1 MRWVPAGLVLLLALP
16 ANSFTAEPPP
26 KETPRSIDELVGE
39 LGDPV
44 FGVREKAQRDLWLRG
59 EEAIPALEKA
69 AKSEDPEVAR
79 RARELLDKFAWGILP
94 DTPPA
99 VLKLI
104 RQFQA
109 GDPKPEL
116 VDEVRKKAVAE
127 LLTKGRPGVS
137 AVRAILKKDLGKES
151 REKLTAVV
159 TILVRREVP
168 LLLVAGKLDDADDLV
183 NLHATGTTPE
193 GAADF
198 AAYHVLRGNLPAAIA
213 RAETLLKSGRKT
225 DNAKLVLTH
234 LYRAAGQW
242 AKARE
247 AADGLPDVPDE
258 ATYKEIL
265 LEDEGNWAALADMAA
280 GRELN
285 HPDATRLMLMRLA
298 GRTEKFDAA
307 AKKVRTDADEFA
319 SETDI
324 MDAAVALLANRRA
337 DAATDLLLEKKKNLA
352 LLSEILVARM
362 RYKDAL
368 DLIGTGKK
376 EKETTS
382 ASERRDF
389 NLRRARVM
397 MMTGYKDDAIQVFNE
412 VARGLTDNE
421 GRPAGFSVVDRSLIR
436 TELRVGLRDLACEHA
451 SQFVVEGAA
460 GRDSGS
466 QGESPFELL
475 FPHDP
480 IAAET
485 LYRVLRAKKVP
496 GDAAGATM
504 IRTRD
509 ILTGTAGKAAV
520 DEAVKLLR
528 EAAGALPN
536 EGLVLD
542 KPATGSTYQV
552 AHSARLLKAR
562 HHFTLATVCRV
573 AKRGDDAEAA
583 FKQAAALT
591 STATD
596 AADASGARSW
606 VYGAPDPARVWIE
619 WGEFLSDAGR
629 HRDAATVLEGGWKLF
644 PDQPLP
650 LYLSGQALLKAG
662 DAKEGERRV
671 ELSHWV
677 SLGNEKVRG
686 RFLDELVRRG
696 ESKAI
701 KREVALILKAC
712 WSRDHY
718 FGNVMNQCAR
728 GAAMVGDFAVAETC
742 GQRSLLVVMRNQ
754 GVYFVDTAS
763 YLSVPNDLLGFDA
776 RALLNAG
783 KVDEAMAA
791 ARELLA
797 VTPGH
802 LDFVNGIVPELDRR
816 GKKKEADE
824 LFNRA
829 WSAYQKMLADYPDSP
844 AARYGL
850 ASLAGH
856 GQRKLDDGVKYAKA
870 AVASDPGSPS
880 FREALAEVYF
890 RRGERDDAVKVMQ
903 KLSDENPRSALYKRQ
918 LARYRTAAFDSP
930 WPHTA
935 E

>member
-1 MRWVPAGLVLLLALP
+1 MRWVPAGLVIVLLAVP
-16 ANSFTAEPPP
+16 ARSFQPADPPEVP
-26 KETPRSIDELVGE
+26 TVEGLVGD
-39 LGDPV
+39 LGHPV

-59 EEAIPALEKA
+59 EGAIPALEKA
-69 AKSEDPEVAR
+69 AQGDDPEAAR
-79 RARELLDKFAWGILP
+79 RARELLDKFAWGVLP

-104 RQFQA
+104 AKFRA
-109 GDPKPEL
+109 GDPNPERA
-116 VDEVRKKAVAE
+116 DAVRKEAVAE

-137 AVRAILKKDLGKES
+137 AVRAILKKDLPPES
-151 REKLTAVV
+151 REKLTATV
-159 TILVRREVP
+159 TALVRREVP
-168 LLLVAGKLDDADDLV
+168 LLLVAGKTADADELV
-183 NLHATGTTPE
+183 SLHATGTTPD
-193 GAADF
+193 GVADF
-198 AAYHVLRGNLPAAIA
+198 AAYHVLRGDLPAAIA
-213 RAETLLKSGRKT
+213 RAEALLKSGRKT
-225 DNAKLVLTH
+225 DGAKLVLAH
-234 LYRAAGQW
+234 LYRAAGRW

-247 AADGLPDVPDE
+247 AAAGLPDAPEE

-265 LEDEGNWAALADMAA
+265 LEDEGNWAALADLAP

-285 HPDATRLMLMRLA
+285 HPDAVRLMLMRLA
-298 GRTEKFDAA
+298 GRAEQFDAA
-307 AKKVRTDADEFA
+307 AKKVRADADEFA

-324 MDAAVALLANRRA
+324 MGAAVALLANRRA
-337 DAATDLLLEKKKNLA
+337 DAATDLLLEKKKKLA
-352 LLSEILVARM
+352 LLSEILIARM

-376 EKETTS
+376 EKETVS
-382 ASERRDF
+382 AAERLDF
-389 NLRRARVM
+389 NLRRARVL
-397 MMTGYKDDAIQVFNE
+397 MMTGHKDAAVQLFNE
-412 VARGLTDNE
+412 VARGLTDNT

-451 SQFVVEGAA
+451 AQFAVLFAD
-460 GRDSGS
+460 GRVDGS

-475 FPHDP
+475 FPNDP
-480 IAAET
+480 IAAEALFT
-485 LYRVLRAKKVP
+485 VLRAAKVP

-504 IRTRD
+504 LRTRD
-509 ILTGTAGKAAV
+509 ILTGAAGTAAV

-528 EAAGALPN
+528 DSAAALPN
-536 EGLVLD
+536 EGPQRLV
-542 KPATGSTYQV
+542 K
-552 AHSARLLKAR
+552 AHRY
-562 HHFTLATVCRV
+562 FTLATVCRA
-573 AKRGDDAEAA
+573 AKRTDDAETA
-583 FKQAAALT
+583 FKMAAELT
-591 STATD
+591 ADSAD
-596 AADASGARSW
+596 AADATGARSW

-619 WGEFLSDAGR
+619 WADLLSDAGR
-629 HRDAATVLEGGWKLF
+629 HRDAAAVLEAGWKLF

-650 LYLSGQALLKAG
+650 LYLSGRALLTAG

-671 ELSHWV
+671 ALSHWV

-696 ESKAI
+696 ETKAI
-701 KREVALILKAC
+701 TREVALILKAC

-728 GAAMVGDFAVAETC
+728 GAALVGDFALAEAC

-763 YLSVPNDLLGFDA
+763 YLSVPNDLLGFHA
-776 RALLNAG
+776 RALLDAG
-783 KVDEAMAA
+783 KVGDAMAV
-791 ARELLA
+791 AREVLA

-802 LDFVNGIVPELDRR
+802 LDFVTGIVPDLDRR

-829 WSAYQKMLADYPDSP
+829 WGAYQKMLAAYPDSP
-844 AARYGL
+844 AARHGL
-850 ASLAGH
+850 ASLSGH
-856 GQRKLDDGVKYAKA
+856 CRRELDDGLKYAKA

-880 FREALAEVYF
+880 YREALAEVYF
-890 RRGERDDAVKVMQ
+890 RRGERDDAVKVVQ
-903 KLSDENPRSALYKRQ
+903 KLSDEHPRSALYRRQ
-918 LARYRTAAFDSP
+918 LARYRTAAFDSV

>member
-1 MRWVPAGLVLLLALP
+1 MRWVPAGLVVVLLAVP
-16 ANSFTAEPPP
+16 ARSFQPADPPAAP
-26 KETPRSIDELVGE
+26 TVEGLVGD
-39 LGDPV
+39 LGHPV

-59 EEAIPALEKA
+59 EGAIPALEKA
-69 AKSEDPEVAR
+69 AKGDDPEAAR
-79 RARELLDKFAWGILP
+79 RARELLDKFAWGVLP

-104 RQFQA
+104 AKFRA
-109 GDPKPEL
+109 GDPNPERA
-116 VDEVRKKAVAE
+116 DAVRKEAVAE

-137 AVRAILKKDLGKES
+137 AVRAILKKDLPPES
-151 REKLTAVV
+151 REKLTATV
-159 TILVRREVP
+159 TALVRREVP
-168 LLLVAGKLDDADDLV
+168 LLLVAGKTEDADELV
-183 NLHATGTTPE
+183 SLHATGTTPD
-193 GAADF
+193 GVADF
-198 AAYHVLRGNLPAAIA
+198 AAYHVLRGDLPAAIA
-213 RAETLLKSGRKT
+213 RAEALLKSGRKT
-225 DNAKLVLTH
+225 DGAKLVLAH

-247 AADGLPDVPDE
+247 AAAGLPDAPEE

-265 LEDEGNWAALADMAA
+265 LEDEGNWAALADLAP

-285 HPDATRLMLMRLA
+285 HPDAVRLMLTRLA
-298 GRTEKFDAA
+298 GRAETFDAA
-307 AKKVRTDADEFA
+307 AKKVRADADEFA

-337 DAATDLLLEKKKNLA
+337 DAATGLLLEKKKKLA
-352 LLSEILVARM
+352 LLSEILIARM

-376 EKETTS
+376 EKETIS
-382 ASERRDF
+382 AAERLDF
-389 NLRRARVM
+389 NLRRARVL
-397 MMTGYKDDAIQVFNE
+397 MMTGDKDAAVQLFNE
-412 VARGLTDNE
+412 VARGQPTDPLAV
-421 GRPAGFSVVDRSLIR
+421 RPVTFDTSARALVR

-451 SQFVVEGAA
+451 ALYILPNPA
-460 GRDSGS
+460 DSYVTP
-466 QGESPFELL
+466 GESPFELL
-475 FPHDP
+475 FPNDP
-480 IAAET
+480 VAGQT
-485 LYRVLRAKKVP
+485 LFAVLRAAKVP

-504 IRTRD
+504 LRTRD
-509 ILTGTAGKAAV
+509 LLTGAAGKTAV
-520 DEAVKLLR
+520 DQAVKLLR
-528 EAAGALPN
+528 ESAAALPN
-536 EGLVLD
+536 EGPQRLV
-542 KPATGSTYQV
+542 K
-552 AHSARLLKAR
+552 AHRY
-562 HHFTLATVCRV
+562 FTLAVVCRA
-573 AKRGDDAEAA
+573 AKRIDDAEAA
-583 FKQAAALT
+583 FKAAAELT
-591 STATD
+591 AASAD
-596 AADASGARSW
+596 AADATGARSW

-619 WGEFLSDAGR
+619 WADLLSDAGR
-629 HRDAATVLEGGWKLF
+629 HRDAATVLEAGWKLF

-650 LYLSGQALLKAG
+650 LYLSGRALLTAG

-671 ELSHWV
+671 ALSHWV

-701 KREVALILKAC
+701 AREVALILKAC

-728 GAAMVGDFAVAETC
+728 GAALVGDFALAEAC

-754 GVYFVDTAS
+754 GVYFVDTAA
-763 YLSVPNDLLGFDA
+763 YLSVPNDLLGFHA

-783 KVDEAMAA
+783 KVGDAMAV
-791 ARELLA
+791 AREVLA

-802 LDFVNGIVPELDRR
+802 LDFVTGIVPDLDRR

-829 WSAYQKMLADYPDSP
+829 WGAYQKMLAAYPDSP
-844 AARYGL
+844 AARHGL
-850 ASLAGH
+850 ASLSGH
-856 GQRKLDDGVKYAKA
+856 CRRELDDGLKYAKA

-880 FREALAEVYF
+880 YREALAEVYF
-890 RRGERDDAVKVMQ
+890 RRGERDDAVKAMQ
-903 KLSDENPRSALYKRQ
+903 KLSDEHPRSGLYRRQ
-918 LARYRTAAFDSP
+918 LARYRTAAFDSV